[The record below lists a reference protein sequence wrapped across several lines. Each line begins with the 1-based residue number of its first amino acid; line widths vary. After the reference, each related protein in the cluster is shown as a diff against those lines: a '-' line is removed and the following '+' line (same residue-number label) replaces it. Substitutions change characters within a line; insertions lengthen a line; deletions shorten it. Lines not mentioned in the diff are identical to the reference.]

1 MIYNFNIDK
10 ENFIQTNIYNK
21 SSKELVVG
29 LKEYHRY
36 WYDLIVFPNAVSEYF
51 NSRELITKKLSK
63 LKKEIETCFQ
73 KHFVYFILSR
83 KIIRFNTFSKPIVIG
98 NEIHLSISIGKEKE
112 IKDIKIKLD
121 IKPYKVELLDKY
133 ITIWESKYCKSTFTI
148 HEFID
153 SCDIDLGIANKVEY
167 VGYTRNPEIRPTNG
181 SHTGLSDTLYKVS
194 TDENDIFILFNI
206 FETLTSGIDD
216 KKSPFI
222 VMNSIEARIEGLLLE
237 KCFIVYF
244 NSDNQARNKITEHT
258 QLIKTLKSLN
268 IKSVI
273 INYELSKSNDYSIFE
288 SSHRKKSTRHFFKI
302 QIINNKI
309 KIDELSNPF

>member
-98 NEIHLSISIGKEKE
+98 NEIHLSI
-112 IKDIKIKLD
+112 
-121 IKPYKVELLDKY
+121 
-133 ITIWESKYCKSTFTI
+133 
-148 HEFID
+148 
-153 SCDIDLGIANKVEY
+153 
-167 VGYTRNPEIRPTNG
+167 
-181 SHTGLSDTLYKVS
+181 
-194 TDENDIFILFNI
+194 
-206 FETLTSGIDD
+206 
-216 KKSPFI
+216 
-222 VMNSIEARIEGLLLE
+222 
-237 KCFIVYF
+237 
-244 NSDNQARNKITEHT
+244 
-258 QLIKTLKSLN
+258 
-268 IKSVI
+268 
-273 INYELSKSNDYSIFE
+273 
-288 SSHRKKSTRHFFKI
+288 
-302 QIINNKI
+302 
-309 KIDELSNPF
+309 

>member
-10 ENFIQTNIYNK
+10 ENFIQTNIYNN
-21 SSKELVVG
+21 SPKELVVG

-63 LKKEIETCFQ
+63 LKKEIESCFQ

-83 KIIRFNTFSKPIVIG
+83 KIIRFDTSSEALIRGDEV
-98 NEIHLSISIGKEKE
+98 HLRILIGKEKE
-112 IKDIKIKLD
+112 IKDVNIKLD
-121 IKPYKVELLDKY
+121 IKPYRIELLDKY
-133 ITIWESKYCKSTFTI
+133 ITIWKTKYYKSTFTI

-153 SCDIDLGIANKVEY
+153 SSNIDFGIPNKVEY

-216 KKSPFI
+216 KKGPFI

-237 KCFIVYF
+237 KCFIAYF
-244 NSDNQARNKITEHT
+244 NSDNQDRNKITEHT
-258 QLIKTLKSLN
+258 QLVKNLKTLN
-268 IKSVI
+268 ITSVI
-273 INYELSKSNDYSIFE
+273 INYELTKSNDYSIFE
-288 SSHRKKSTRHFFKI
+288 SSHRKQSTRHFFKI

-309 KIDELSNPF
+309 KIDELPNPF